1 METTTPTAREQ
12 FFNDYTLVVDNE
24 REQFEDILG
33 RKNTRAGNVSG
44 LSDELR
50 EEFETYISQVADRE
64 SEAGHEAG
72 SMLIR
77 EMLIGFGSAVFD
89 DIARH
94 YIEKLEESKK

>member
-33 RKNTRAGNVSG
+33 RENTRAGSISG

>member
-12 FFNDYTLVVDNE
+12 FFYDYTLVIDNE
-24 REQFEDILG
+24 QERFEDILG
-33 RKNTRAGNVSG
+33 RESTRTGSISG

-64 SEAGHEAG
+64 SEAGREVG

>member
-24 REQFEDILG
+24 REQFENILG
-33 RKNTRAGNVSG
+33 RENTRAGSVSG

-64 SEAGHEAG
+64 SEAGHEIG

-77 EMLIGFGSAVFD
+77 EMLVGFGSAVFD

>member
-24 REQFEDILG
+24 KEEFENILG
-33 RKNTRAGNVSG
+33 RENTRAGSVSG

-64 SEAGHEAG
+64 SEAGHEIG

>member
-24 REQFEDILG
+24 KEQFEDILG
-33 RKNTRAGNVSG
+33 RENTRAGSISG

-64 SEAGHEAG
+64 SEAGHEVG

>member
-12 FFNDYTLVVDNE
+12 FVSDYCLVVDNE
-24 REQFEDILG
+24 SEPFEDIL
-33 RKNTRAGNVSG
+33 RRENTRAGSVSG

-50 EEFETYISQVADRE
+50 EAFENYISEVADRE
-64 SEAGHEAG
+64 SEAGYEVG

-77 EMLIGFGSAVFD
+77 QMLTGFGSAVFD

>member
-24 REQFEDILG
+24 KEQFEDILG
-33 RKNTRAGNVSG
+33 RENTRAGNVSG

-64 SEAGHEAG
+64 SEAGREVG

>member
-12 FFNDYTLVVDNE
+12 FFNDYCLVVDNE

-33 RKNTRAGNVSG
+33 RENTRAGSVSG

>member
-12 FFNDYTLVVDNE
+12 FFNDYTLVIDNE
-24 REQFEDILG
+24 QEQFEDILG
-33 RKNTRAGNVSG
+33 RKSTRAGSVSG

-64 SEAGHEAG
+64 SEAGREVG

>member
-12 FFNDYTLVVDNE
+12 FFNDYVLVVDNE
-24 REQFEDILG
+24 KEQFEDILG
-33 RKNTRAGNVSG
+33 RENTRTGSVSG

-64 SEAGHEAG
+64 SEAGHAIG

-77 EMLIGFGSAVFD
+77 EMLIGFGSGVFD

>member
-24 REQFEDILG
+24 REQFENILG
-33 RKNTRAGNVSG
+33 RENTRAGSVSG

-64 SEAGHEAG
+64 SEAGHEIG

>member
-1 METTTPTAREQ
+1 METATPTAREQ
-12 FFNDYTLVVDNE
+12 FVSDYTLVVDNE

-33 RKNTRAGNVSG
+33 RENTRAGNVSG

-64 SEAGHEAG
+64 SEAGHEIG

-77 EMLIGFGSAVFD
+77 EMLIGLGSAVFD

-94 YIEKLEESKK
+94 YIEKLEEESK

>member
-33 RKNTRAGNVSG
+33 RENTRAGSVSG

>member
-24 REQFEDILG
+24 REQFENILG
-33 RKNTRAGNVSG
+33 RESTRAGSVSG

-50 EEFETYISQVADRE
+50 EEFETYISQVVDRE
-64 SEAGHEAG
+64 SEAGHEIG

>member
-1 METTTPTAREQ
+1 METTIPTAREQ

-24 REQFEDILG
+24 QEQFEDILG

-64 SEAGHEAG
+64 SEAGRELG

-94 YIEKLEESKK
+94 YIEKVHN

>member
-33 RKNTRAGNVSG
+33 RDNTRAGSVSG

-64 SEAGHEAG
+64 SEAGHEIG

>member
-33 RKNTRAGNVSG
+33 RENTRAGNVSG

-64 SEAGHEAG
+64 SEAGREVG

-94 YIEKLEESKK
+94 YIEKLEESK

>member
-24 REQFEDILG
+24 KEEFENILG
-33 RKNTRAGNVSG
+33 RENTRAGSVSG

-64 SEAGHEAG
+64 SEAGHQIG

>member
-33 RKNTRAGNVSG
+33 RENTRAGSVSG

-64 SEAGHEAG
+64 SEAGHEVG

>member
-1 METTTPTAREQ
+1 METINATAREQ
-12 FFNDYTLVVDNE
+12 FVSDYCLVVDNE
-24 REQFEDILG
+24 KEQFEDILG
-33 RKNTRAGNVSG
+33 RENTSAGNVSG

-50 EEFETYISQVADRE
+50 EEFETYISQVAERE
-64 SEAGHEAG
+64 SEARREVG

>member
-12 FFNDYTLVVDNE
+12 FFYDYTLVIDNE
-24 REQFEDILG
+24 QEQFEDILG
-33 RKNTRAGNVSG
+33 RESTRTGSVSG

-50 EEFETYISQVADRE
+50 DEFETYISQVAEAERE
-64 SEAGHEAG
+64 ARRPVGALLISQ
-72 SMLIR
+72 MLTG
-77 EMLIGFGSAVFD
+77 LGADVFD

>member
-33 RKNTRAGNVSG
+33 RENTRAGSVSG

-64 SEAGHEAG
+64 SEAGHEIG

-77 EMLIGFGSAVFD
+77 EMLVGFGSAVFD

>member
-1 METTTPTAREQ
+1 METINATAREQ
-12 FFNDYTLVVDNE
+12 FVSDYCLVVDNE
-24 REQFEDILG
+24 QEQFEDILG
-33 RKNTRAGNVSG
+33 RKSTRAGNVSG

-50 EEFETYISQVADRE
+50 EEFETYISQVAERE
-64 SEAGHEAG
+64 SEAGREVG

>member
-24 REQFEDILG
+24 KEQFEDILG
-33 RKNTRAGNVSG
+33 RENTRAGNVSG

-64 SEAGHEAG
+64 SEAGRGVG

>member
-24 REQFEDILG
+24 KEQFEDILG
-33 RKNTRAGNVSG
+33 RENTRTGSVSG

-64 SEAGHEAG
+64 SEAGHEIG

>member
-24 REQFEDILG
+24 KEQFEDILG
-33 RKNTRAGNVSG
+33 RENTRAGSVSG

-64 SEAGHEAG
+64 SEAGHEIG